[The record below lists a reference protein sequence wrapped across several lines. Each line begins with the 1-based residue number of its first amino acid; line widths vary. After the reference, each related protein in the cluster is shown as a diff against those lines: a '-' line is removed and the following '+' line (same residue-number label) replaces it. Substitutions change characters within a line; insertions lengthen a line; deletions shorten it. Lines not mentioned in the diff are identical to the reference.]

1 MAQYEAL
8 AVNRLS
14 KTKDQPI
21 LEYIINH
28 VFLPLKLPQGSDQSL
43 ENDLGLS
50 QAVFDAAISFSDQ
63 LSSDKLLLW
72 TSSLKMLRNLKNSI
86 RFSVMSTKEVESQIS
101 AMDNSGALSS
111 FHCMFYALSIDFQ
124 MFSYI

>member
-1 MAQYEAL
+1 MAQFE

-21 LEYIINH
+21 LEYIVNH

-43 ENDLGLS
+43 ANDLALS

-72 TSSLKMLRNLKNSI
+72 ASSLKMLRNLKNSI
-86 RFSVMSTKEVESQIS
+86 RFSVMSAKEVESQIS
-101 AMDNSGALSS
+101 VMDNTGALSS
-111 FHCMFYALSIDFQ
+111 SRCVFYVLSIDFQ
-124 MFSYI
+124 MSSYI